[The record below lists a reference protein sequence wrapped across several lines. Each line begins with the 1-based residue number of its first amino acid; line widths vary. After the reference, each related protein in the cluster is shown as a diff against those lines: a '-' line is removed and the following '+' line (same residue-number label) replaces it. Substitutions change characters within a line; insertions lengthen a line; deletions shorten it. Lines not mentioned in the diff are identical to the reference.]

1 MLTLCLLPNRDTEIR
16 FNVHDSPDYYNLKI
30 SVFSEDKK
38 TDLIGET
45 FLDLS
50 NVIVPGGGKQDIWQ
64 GLTCKGKY
72 AGEIRLEFTYYDSRP
87 KPERQRRES
96 NAATEDGSVALRQKV
111 KRRPLPGLGGAGPG
125 VGHQSAPSV
134 ATAESI
140 EAFPMPAARLKHG
153 PRDITTPPRAN
164 SLPPEMLAQQPGFGG
179 SPAPAP
185 QFHTP
190 PPNGH
195 QPDAYGQ
202 FDEQQDD
209 MQYAQPDFLPQLPP
223 TPRRQ
228 GGPQGPSPGM
238 HQRGQS
244 QGMLPHAS
252 SAPIVPTVDSGFG
265 DYSIHMDGP
274 EPLPDLNFQHQRMRQ
289 RRNDVPPGWE
299 NPYDDPRDGSF
310 HEEEEDDHGPPPPPM
325 HSHSAPVVPQS
336 PSQSGSRFMS
346 TPPSARQQYISNHS
360 PLQSIE
366 RGYSSPQ
373 HTPPYG
379 HSARG
384 RSVDEFT
391 PSPPQMRSYD
401 SPPGMMMHS
410 NMSSPAM
417 RSPVSRALPNR
428 HSMADIYGAPPARP
442 HPLSQEVPRAR
453 SPMPPFSEHAEQAP
467 FDGQYG
473 DRDGSSSMR
482 PRAVSP
488 APPASQAAYS
498 DRRSKSTYGIQ
509 FPVRAFES
517 SDSSPLAT
525 TSPHSSI
532 VSPPHRPTPTRR
544 SVSPRPSPTDTVINN
559 SGVPYGPDSYDIHNP
574 STGSPLGHHSSSSS
588 APYHIRP
595 DHSGAPP
602 RDGPGGPIVGWDGRE
617 IDPSDHLPVD
627 SWAPEPEKKTPTKTY
642 GLGRDRD
649 FGPRTQGQAQGGHRI
664 SADTVINF
672 RRRSQAAPPQPAP
685 APVPEPPSSSPARS
699 RLLKKSPSP
708 SPMRSTGAPL
718 RERPNFNSTPPAA
731 VPDPYAQQDF
741 SRGFYEGSPGIS
753 GGELSRYDFQKQ
765 AAYGE
770 EAALSR
776 EIAGID
782 LGAPSG
788 STRRMP
794 TVSSSASGWQGVRSH
809 RDRGFY

>member
-1 MLTLCLLPNRDTEIR
+1 M
-16 FNVHDSPDYYNLKI
+16 
-30 SVFSEDKK
+30 
-38 TDLIGET
+38 
-45 FLDLS
+45 
-50 NVIVPGGGKQDIWQ
+50 
-64 GLTCKGKY
+64 
-72 AGEIRLEFTYYDSRP
+72 
-87 KPERQRRES
+87 
-96 NAATEDGSVALRQKV
+96 
-111 KRRPLPGLGGAGPG
+111 
-125 VGHQSAPSV
+125 
-134 ATAESI
+134 
-140 EAFPMPAARLKHG
+140 
-153 PRDITTPPRAN
+153 
-164 SLPPEMLAQQPGFGG
+164 
-179 SPAPAP
+179 
-185 QFHTP
+185 
-190 PPNGH
+190 
-195 QPDAYGQ
+195 
-202 FDEQQDD
+202 
-209 MQYAQPDFLPQLPP
+209 
-223 TPRRQ
+223 
-228 GGPQGPSPGM
+228 
-238 HQRGQS
+238 
-244 QGMLPHAS
+244 
-252 SAPIVPTVDSGFG
+252 
-265 DYSIHMDGP
+265 
-274 EPLPDLNFQHQRMRQ
+274 
-289 RRNDVPPGWE
+289 
-299 NPYDDPRDGSF
+299 
-310 HEEEEDDHGPPPPPM
+310 
-325 HSHSAPVVPQS
+325 
-336 PSQSGSRFMS
+336 
-346 TPPSARQQYISNHS
+346 
-360 PLQSIE
+360 
-366 RGYSSPQ
+366 
-373 HTPPYG
+373 
-379 HSARG
+379 
-384 RSVDEFT
+384 
-391 PSPPQMRSYD
+391 
-401 SPPGMMMHS
+401 
-410 NMSSPAM
+410 
-417 RSPVSRALPNR
+417 
-428 HSMADIYGAPPARP
+428 
-442 HPLSQEVPRAR
+442 
-453 SPMPPFSEHAEQAP
+453 
-467 FDGQYG
+467 
-473 DRDGSSSMR
+473 
-482 PRAVSP
+482 
-488 APPASQAAYS
+488 
-498 DRRSKSTYGIQ
+498 
-509 FPVRAFES
+509 RAFES